1 MEILD
6 LCSRASDLC
15 SCFCVTPEFLLLTVI
30 PSRHSDP
37 VSPVQSSGG
46 VAALGKQKAAVAGRA
61 DAKSRRNPLGD
72 IGNYVSVRAADE

>member
-1 MEILD
+1 MQRLN
-6 LCSRASDLC
+6 LCSHASELC
-15 SCFCVTPEFLLLTVI
+15 SCFCVTPELLLRTVI

-37 VSPVQSSGG
+37 VSPLQSSGG

-72 IGNYVSVRAADE
+72 IGNYVTVRAADG